1 MQRHVVFMQCVKGVL
16 GNPPSGKLDI
26 QKHIVQPAFPDEWK
40 RFEEAFN
47 IEVNAGKTASA
58 DTGEQETIVDSARAD
73 GSEDA
78 AGQTAA
84 CVDAIKDSAL
94 SKAAELRTRYVG
106 VIHPTTWTA
115 AVVGS
120 LLESRKMPC
129 LGNGTGMDGSLLAV
143 FDPKCDEDKCVA
155 PLKNWLKRSPPINQ
169 LRFAE
174 WAVLQ
179 PDTDIVIDVFAG
191 QVA

>member
-1 MQRHVVFMQCVKGVL
+1 MDR
-16 GNPPSGKLDI
+16 
-26 QKHIVQPAFPDEWK
+26 
-40 RFEEAFN
+40 
-47 IEVNAGKTASA
+47 
-58 DTGEQETIVDSARAD
+58 ARAD
-73 GSEDA
+73 DSEDV

-143 FDPKCDEDKCVA
+143 FDPKCDEDKRIA
-155 PLKNWLKRSPPINQ
+155 PLKNLYNRAPPS
-169 LRFAE
+169 
-174 WAVLQ
+174 Q
-179 PDTDIVIDVFAG
+179 PRAFFRVGGCRRHGLAAG
-191 QVA
+191 QGHRHCIFRTGSVWGNQWASHAVSDSHNLW

>member
-1 MQRHVVFMQCVKGVL
+1 MEALRR
-16 GNPPSGKLDI
+16 S
-26 QKHIVQPAFPDEWK
+26 VQH
-40 RFEEAFN
+40 R
-47 IEVNAGKTASA
+47 NAGKTASA
-58 DTGEQETIVDSARAD
+58 DTGEQETIVDRARAD
-73 GSEDA
+73 GSEDV

-155 PLKNWLKRSPPINQ
+155 PLKNI
-169 LRFAE
+169 
-174 WAVLQ
+174 
-179 PDTDIVIDVFAG
+179 
-191 QVA
+191 

>member
-1 MQRHVVFMQCVKGVL
+1 MDALRR
-16 GNPPSGKLDI
+16 S
-26 QKHIVQPAFPDEWK
+26 VQHLLARPHRLTLE
-40 RFEEAFN
+40 R
-47 IEVNAGKTASA
+47 KT
-58 DTGEQETIVDSARAD
+58 QIVDRARAD
-73 GSEDA
+73 DSEDV

-155 PLKNWLKRSPPINQ
+155 PLKNIFKRSPPINQ

-179 PDTDIVIDVFAG
+179 PDKDIVIDVFAG

>member
-1 MQRHVVFMQCVKGVL
+1 MDR
-16 GNPPSGKLDI
+16 
-26 QKHIVQPAFPDEWK
+26 
-40 RFEEAFN
+40 
-47 IEVNAGKTASA
+47 
-58 DTGEQETIVDSARAD
+58 ARAD
-73 GSEDA
+73 DSEDV

-143 FDPKCDEDKCVA
+143 FDPKCDDKCVA
-155 PLKNWLKRSPPINQ
+155 PLKNMFKRSPPINK

-174 WAVLQ
+174 WVGAVDAVLQ
-179 PDTDIVIDVFAG
+179 PDKDIVIDVFAG

>member
-1 MQRHVVFMQCVKGVL
+1 MVFMKCVKGVL
-16 GNPPSGKLDI
+16 ATPPANNLDI
-26 QKHIVQPAFPDEWK
+26 QKHIFQPAFPKEWK

-73 GSEDA
+73 GSEDV

-143 FDPKCDEDKCVA
+143 TRSAMKTCVA
-155 PLKNWLKRSPPINQ
+155 PLKKMFKRSPPINQ